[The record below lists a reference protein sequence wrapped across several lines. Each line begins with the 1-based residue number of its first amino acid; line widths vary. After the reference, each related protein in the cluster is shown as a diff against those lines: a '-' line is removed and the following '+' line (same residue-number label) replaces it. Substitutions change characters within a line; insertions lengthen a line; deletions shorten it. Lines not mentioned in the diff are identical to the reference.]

1 MTAENDK
8 AADQIPLAAR
18 QLIARFKMAR
28 IPQEGAWFAPTYRS
42 HESVTIAG
50 GGSRYAG
57 ARAAYSAIYC
67 VQTRADFSGVHRL
80 ATDEL
85 WHIYD
90 GSPLELLLLHPD
102 GRGEVVVLGRN
113 VAAGEQPQFL
123 VPRGVWQAAR
133 PIGGDEA
140 WTFLGNTLAPGF
152 DYADFEIGY
161 RDALIARYPALAAK
175 ITELTR
181 PEHAVSPA
189 KLSPHS

>member
-1 MTAENDK
+1 MHE
-8 AADQIPLAAR
+8 AAQRLLD
-18 QLIARFKMAR
+18 RFKMER

-42 HESVTIAG
+42 TENVTIAE
-50 GGSRYAG
+50 GGSSRYVG

-67 VQTRADFSGVHRL
+67 VQTRADFSGLHRL

-90 GSPLELLLLHPD
+90 GAPLELLLLHPG
-102 GRGEVVVLGRN
+102 GRGELVTLGRD
-113 VAAGEQPQFL
+113 VSAGERPQFL

-133 PIGGDEA
+133 PLGGDEA

-161 RDALIARYPALAAK
+161 RAELQARYPAFAEK
-175 ITELTR
+175 IAEFTR
-181 PEHAVSPA
+181 PEHILRPIS
-189 KLSPHS
+189 S